1 MIQQGAEDHSR
12 IMPDPITIQLT
23 ETEYRLVI
31 DGTPT
36 EPAAFG
42 ESLECEFDGHK
53 YMCLLDLGDDEGD
66 EVESS
71 LDSWVYVDGMGVD
84 EPGVVMEDVDG
95 ASFSDDPGDVEE
107 EDVEGEGDE
116 SEDTPEEDHNITQK

>member
-1 MIQQGAEDHSR
+1 
-12 IMPDPITIQLT
+12 MPDPITIQLT

-71 LDSWVYVDGMGVD
+71 LDSWVYVDGVGVD

-95 ASFSDDPGDVEE
+95 ASFSDDPGDVDDEVDE
-107 EDVEGEGDE
+107 VEVEVEEGEGDE
-116 SEDTPEEDHNITQK
+116 STPDEDHNVTQK

>member
-1 MIQQGAEDHSR
+1 
-12 IMPDPITIQLT
+12 MPDPITIQLT

-71 LDSWVYVDGMGVD
+71 LDSWVYVDGVGVD
-84 EPGVVMEDVDG
+84 EPEVAMEDVDG
-95 ASFSDDPGDVEE
+95 ASFSDTGDVEDDDGDADE
-107 EDVEGEGDE
+107 VVEVEEGESDE
-116 SEDTPEEDHNITQK
+116 PIPDEDHNVTQK